1 MERGNGTG
9 VHVHDGGRGIFTQN
23 SIRLNSKA
31 GVVVRTSSEA
41 ILDANLIS
49 DGKAT
54 GVYVYDNGKVLIRDG
69 NKIERNASHGVAVRD
84 GGVLEMTGSRI
95 VKSGQN
101 GLYVYAS
108 DLIGN
113 GRALR
118 NDDNCVFGRIAIRL
132 YEDDGST
139 CVPKI

>member
-49 DGKAT
+49 DGNAT

-69 NKIERNASHGVAVRD
+69 NKIERNALHGVAVRD
-84 GGVLEMTGSRI
+84 GGVLEMTGSRM

-101 GLYVYAS
+101 KDCEKWSEWIICLC
-108 DLIGN
+108 IGPY
-113 GRALR
+113 R
-118 NDDNCVFGRIAIRL
+118 
-132 YEDDGST
+132 EW
-139 CVPKI
+139 

>member
-69 NKIERNASHGVAVRD
+69 NKIERNAFHGVAVRD

-101 GLYVYAS
+101 GSPLFSRSKKNSAPSLKAVQ
-108 DLIGN
+108 
-113 GRALR
+113 
-118 NDDNCVFGRIAIRL
+118 AIPSSR
-132 YEDDGST
+132 S
-139 CVPKI
+139 PQS